1 MNLRV
6 RMCSLLSL
14 LRIRHPDCEH
24 CNAGQ
29 TCGEQMRMRLEE
41 LGCRTQ
47 PHSPDNGEQGVE
59 VFDSK
64 PGEIDAGAPISLE
77 SRKKEVA

>member
-1 MNLRV
+1 
-6 RMCSLLSL
+6 
-14 LRIRHPDCEH
+14 
-24 CNAGQ
+24 
-29 TCGEQMRMRLEE
+29 MRLEE